1 MQCVWIQYGTLQMKL
16 EIARLWAV
24 LAKSRVNYLAI
35 AWHVSFLKYLHVNK
49 EFDTSEG
56 TAGEMKSS

>member
-1 MQCVWIQYGTLQMKL
+1 MKL

-24 LAKSRVNYLAI
+24 LAKSRGNYLAI
-35 AWHVSFLKYLHVNK
+35 ALHVSFLKYLHVNE